1 MGYDEKTGNKI
12 DDLSGKAKEGVGK
25 VTGNERLKA
34 EGETDQAKTSVK
46 EGVRKVKEG
55 LSGMKDSLED
65 DDKKDDKK

>member
-25 VTGNERLKA
+25 ATGNERLEA

-55 LSGMKDSLED
+55 LSGMKDSLKDE
-65 DDKKDDKK
+65 DKKGEER

>member
-25 VTGNERLKA
+25 VTGNERLER

-46 EGVRKVKEG
+46 EGVRKVKDG
-55 LSGMKDSLED
+55 LAGMKDSATKD
-65 DDKKDDKK
+65 DDKK